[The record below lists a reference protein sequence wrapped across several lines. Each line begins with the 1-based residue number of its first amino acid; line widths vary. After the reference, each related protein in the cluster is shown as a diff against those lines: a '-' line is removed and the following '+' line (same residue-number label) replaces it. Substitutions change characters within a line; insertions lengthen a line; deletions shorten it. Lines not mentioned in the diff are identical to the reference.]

1 MQTISDDNVEY
12 IYPPSRIRE
21 ARCNRVK
28 DPKGHTHK
36 VNDPKG
42 HTRRVKDPKGHT
54 IIYIHYRPD
63 LACIVFAYQNGIIQ
77 SSLDSGLHHERIEPH
92 LFAHM
97 SHAII
102 EPFNRT
108 GLKWDD
114 AYKTFEDLFRKQQ
127 QLAVH
132 NYGPT
137 ASIIEALPG
146 LVKRIFESDL
156 SCCELRTS
164 GYHKISNVRNSLI
177 FKVVAANALL
187 LIFCSF
193 STGTGILFR
202 TERLLPRH

>member
-12 IYPPSRIRE
+12 IYPPSRNRE
-21 ARCNRVK
+21 SRCNRVK

-54 IIYIHYRPD
+54 IIYIHYRRD
-63 LACIVFAYQNGIIQ
+63 LACISFADQNGIIQ
-77 SSLDSGLHHERIEPH
+77 SSFDSGFHHERIEPH

-114 AYKTFEDLFRKQQ
+114 NYKNFEALFRKHQQ
-127 QLAVH
+127 FAGH

-137 ASIIEALPG
+137 ASIIKALPG
-146 LVKRIFESDL
+146 LVKHIFESDL
-156 SCCELRTS
+156 SCYKLRTS
-164 GYHKISNVRNSLI
+164 YHKISNVRNSLI
-177 FKVVAANALL
+177 FKVVAADVLF